1 MTMDQ
6 ATKDFCSDAVN
17 YPGSRLFVMT
27 VGLPGSGKTTFI
39 RDTFG
44 SMPMPVT
51 ILSTDDIVDSI
62 TCKYGMTYNDGW
74 KDLIKFATKVFNDK
88 IGHAIF
94 DNKHFI
100 IDRTNLTL
108 KSRLSILNDLPS
120 NYKKLCLYF
129 DTPINIIDQ
138 RLKQRPGKTIP
149 PDVISDMVRRFAK
162 PDIYEGFDMISTIK
176 YKDDGHVS

>member
-6 ATKDFCSDAVN
+6 DTKDFCSEAVN
-17 YPGSRLFVMT
+17 YPGSRLFVMA

-44 SMPMPVT
+44 SMPMA
-51 ILSTDDIVDSI
+51 ILSTDDIVDKI
-62 TCKYGMTYNDGW
+62 TSGYGMTYDDGW
-74 KDLIKFATKVFNDK
+74 EDLIKFATKVFNDK

-100 IDRTNLTL
+100 IDRTNLSPPSRKNTL
-108 KSRLSILNDLPS
+108 KLLPS
-120 NYKKLCLYF
+120 KYKKLCLYF
-129 DTPINIIDQ
+129 DTPINIIDE

-149 PDVISDMVRRFAK
+149 KHVMAGMTERFIIPKIS
-162 PDIYEGFDMISTIK
+162 EGFDMISTIN